1 MYLVEEVLNQFG
13 NPDVI
18 VVSVNQKDLLQVFEL
33 RDGVVAVPCRL
44 PTFFSHDALWEK
56 DKLLINQISL
66 IYIKRLEPRMCE
78 AVLFVGKSFAYI

>member
-1 MYLVEEVLNQFG
+1 MSQRRTRPTGSYLVEEVLNQFG

-44 PTFFSHDALWEK
+44 PTFFTHDALWEK
-56 DKLLINQISL
+56 DKLLKYNQISL
-66 IYIKRLEPRMCE
+66 I
-78 AVLFVGKSFAYI
+78 